1 MPLVSRE
8 WHGGMWDALPYDLVL
23 VVFDFAVAADS
34 RDATVAKA
42 LRQLNRECAL
52 RYARPVWLVGARM
65 HYLGYLRQLPMRPQ
79 REAVRLLIP
88 RGWGGVMYAAQVA
101 ANAASAAM
109 PYDEKLFPLLSK
121 CTKYRI

>member
-1 MPLVSRE
+1 
-8 WHGGMWDALPYDLVL
+8 MWDALPHELTL
-23 VVFDFAVAADS
+23 IIFDFAVASDS
-34 RDATVAKA
+34 RDARMAKA
-42 LRQLNRECAL
+42 LRRLDRECAR
-52 RYARPVWLVGARM
+52 RYARPVLLVGARM
-65 HYLGYLRQLPMRPQ
+65 HYLHYLRQLPMRPQ

-109 PYDEKLFPLLSK
+109 PHDEKLFPLLSK

>member
-1 MPLVSRE
+1 
-8 WHGGMWDALPYDLVL
+8 MWDALPYELAL
-23 VVFDFAVAADS
+23 IIFDFAVSDDS
-34 RDATVAKA
+34 RDASVAKA
-42 LRQLNRECAL
+42 LRRLDRECAR
-52 RYARPVWLVGARM
+52 RYARPVWMIGARL
-65 HYLGYLRQLPMRPQ
+65 HYLHYLRQLPMRPQ

>member
-1 MPLVSRE
+1 
-8 WHGGMWDALPYDLVL
+8 MWEELPHDLAL
-23 VVFDFAVAADS
+23 VVFDLAAAGDQ
-34 RDATVAKA
+34 RDAAVAKA

-52 RYARPVWLVGARM
+52 RYARPVWLVGARI
-65 HYLGYLRQLPMRPQ
+65 HYLRYLRQLPMRPQ

-109 PYDEKLFPLLSK
+109 PHDEKLFPLLSK

>member
-1 MPLVSRE
+1 
-8 WHGGMWDALPYDLVL
+8 MWDALPYELALVI
-23 VVFDFAVAADS
+23 FDFAAAG
-34 RDATVAKA
+34 DARHAPVAKA
-42 LRQLNRECAL
+42 LRLLNRECAL
-52 RYARPVWLVGARM
+52 RYARPVWLIGARL
-65 HYLGYLRQLPMRPQ
+65 HYLHYLRQLPMRPQ

-88 RGWGGVMYAAQVA
+88 RGWGGVLYAAQVA

>member
-1 MPLVSRE
+1 
-8 WHGGMWDALPYDLVL
+8 MWDALPYELAL
-23 VVFDFAVAADS
+23 IVFDFAAADES
-34 RDATVAKA
+34 RDARMAKA
-42 LRQLNRECAL
+42 LRRLNRECAM
-52 RYARPVWLVGARM
+52 RYARTVWLIGARL
-65 HYLGYLRQLPMRPQ
+65 HYLHYLRQLPIRPQ

-109 PYDEKLFPLLSK
+109 PHDEQLFALLSK

>member
-1 MPLVSRE
+1 
-8 WHGGMWDALPYDLVL
+8 MWDELPYDLAL
-23 VVFDFAVAADS
+23 VIFDFAAASDH
-34 RDATVAKA
+34 RGATACKA

-52 RYARPVWLVGARM
+52 RYARPVWLVGARL
-65 HYLGYLRQLPMRPQ
+65 HYLHYLRQLPMRPQ

-109 PYDEKLFPLLSK
+109 PHDDGLFPLLSK

>member
-1 MPLVSRE
+1 MDTSFSLFLEAHLSNSKDGVNASATNHLLQLR
-8 WHGGMWDALPYDLVL
+8 GR
-23 VVFDFAVAADS
+23 VA
-34 RDATVAKA
+34 
-42 LRQLNRECAL
+42 QLAACCACI
-52 RYARPVWLVGARM
+52 G
-65 HYLGYLRQLPMRPQ
+65 LRQLPLRPQ